1 VILTTLVAAV
11 ALGITAQVLAERF
24 QIPAILPLLT
34 LGILLGPSGMKLF
47 EPHSLGG
54 TLEVLIHLGVAIILF
69 EGGLSL
75 DPARL
80 RDVGAP
86 VRNLLTIGV
95 AVTGIGAAVVA
106 HELAGLT
113 WPVAA
118 LFGAVVTVTGPTVI
132 VPLLRHMIAPR
143 DVKTV
148 LLSEGLII
156 DPIGAVLAYL
166 VLQWIERVDIPLRY
180 IATELIELSLVGIIL
195 GFVAGALAKLIVR
208 SRVVTGELRNLSI
221 LALLMVC
228 YLVAEERAP
237 QSGILA
243 AMVMGFTMSASEL
256 PDLNSVK
263 AFKGQLTTLVISV
276 LFILLAGQLKLGP
289 IAALGWTG
297 AAIVAALVFIVR
309 PLSVVL
315 SVWPSHMGWRER
327 TVLAMTAPR
336 GIVAAAVASLAAR
349 QMDNLGLAGGSTMEG
364 LVYLT
369 ILVTG
374 AWSTLMAVVLPR
386 ALGYASDPSRRRAV
400 FIGANAL
407 TEALATRISASGRL
421 TIAIDAVPWR
431 LDRFRDAGISVVPGD
446 ARDSITYEEAGVERD
461 SLVFAATTNDELNLI
476 VAELAHAEFGVEHP
490 VVALQT
496 PPHEFGR
503 RSRAWMDLLGGRAL
517 AIPRWISH
525 LENGQ
530 ARLLDVALDDEA
542 AWKTLRDVLREHGN
556 VVVPLLGWVGGE
568 PSAAVE
574 NDRLAD
580 YDLIT
585 LVVEDGHAS
594 ALLEPLVVPM
604 PSLERPPIGP
614 AAGGSPPRDST
625 S

>member
-1 VILTTLVAAV
+1 VILTTLVAAI
-11 ALGITAQVLAERF
+11 ALGITAQILAERF
-24 QIPAILPLLT
+24 QIPAILPLLV
-34 LGILLGPSGMKLF
+34 LGILLGPSGMGLF

-95 AVTGIGAAVVA
+95 VVTGVGATYLA
-106 HELAGLT
+106 HELAGLD

-118 LFGAVVTVTGPTVI
+118 LFGAVMTVTGPTVI

-148 LLSEGLII
+148 LMSEGLII

-166 VLQWIERVDIPLRY
+166 VLQWIERVDIPLRFL
-180 IATELIELSLVGIIL
+180 ATELIELSLVGIIL
-195 GFVAGALAKLIVR
+195 GFVAGALAKLVVR
-208 SRVVTGELRNLSI
+208 SRLVTGELRNLTI
-221 LALLMVC
+221 LAILMVC

-289 IAALGWTG
+289 ITALGWTG
-297 AAIVAALVFIVR
+297 GAIVAGLMFIVR
-309 PLSVVL
+309 PLAVLL
-315 SVWPSHMGWRER
+315 SVWPSHFGWRER
-327 TVLAMTAPR
+327 SVLAMTAPR

-349 QMDNLGLAGGSTMEG
+349 QMDNMGLVGGSTMEG
-364 LVYLT
+364 LVYLA

-374 AWSTLMAVVLPR
+374 AWSTVMAVVLPR
-386 ALGYASDPSRRRAV
+386 VLGYAGDPTRRRAV
-400 FIGANAL
+400 FVGANAL
-407 TEALATRISASGRL
+407 TEALARRIAASGRMTL
-421 TIAIDAVPWR
+421 AIDAVPWR
-431 LDRFRDAGISVVPGD
+431 LDRFREAGIHVVSGD
-446 ARDSITYEEAGVERD
+446 ARDSVTYEEAGVERD
-461 SLVFAATTNDELNLI
+461 SLVITATTNDELNLI

-490 VVALQT
+490 VVALQL
-496 PPHEFGR
+496 PPDEFGR

-525 LENGQ
+525 LENHQ
-530 ARLLDVALDDEA
+530 ARLVDAELPDDEA
-542 AWKTLRDVLREHGN
+542 VAMLREVLREHGGDI
-556 VVVPLLGWVGGE
+556 VPLLGWIGDEPAADVGAE
-568 PSAAVE
+568 
-574 NDRLAD
+574 RLAD
-580 YDLIT
+580 YDVVT
-585 LVVEDGHAS
+585 LLAADGRGLDQLQPIVVDAPDGVPSAS
-594 ALLEPLVVPM
+594 PTATD
-604 PSLERPPIGP
+604 G
-614 AAGGSPPRDST
+614 PRDAIT
-625 S
+625 

>member
-1 VILTTLVAAV
+1 MILTTLVAAV
-11 ALGITAQVLAERF
+11 ALGIAAQVLAERF
-24 QIPAILPLLT
+24 QIPAILPLLV
-34 LGILLGPSGMKLF
+34 LGILLGPSGMGLF

-86 VRNLLTIGV
+86 VRNLLTVGV
-95 AVTGIGAAVVA
+95 AVTGVGAAVVA

-118 LFGAVVTVTGPTVI
+118 LFGAVMTVTGPTVI

-166 VLQWIERVDIPLRY
+166 VLQWIERADIPLRFL
-180 IATELIELSLVGIIL
+180 ATELIELSLVGIIL
-195 GFVAGALAKLIVR
+195 GFVTGALAKLVVR

-276 LFILLAGQLKLGP
+276 LFILLAGQLKLAP

-297 AAIVAALVFIVR
+297 AAIVAALMFVVR
-309 PLSVVL
+309 PLSVAL
-315 SVWPSHMGWRER
+315 SVWPSHFGWRER

-349 QMDNLGLAGGSTMEG
+349 QMDNLGLVGGSIMEG
-364 LVYLT
+364 LVYLA

-374 AWSTLMAVVLPR
+374 AWSTVMAVVLPKV
-386 ALGYASDPSRRRAV
+386 LGYADDPTRRRAV
-400 FIGANAL
+400 FVGANAL
-407 TEALATRISASGRL
+407 TEALARRIAASGRVTL
-421 TIAIDAVPWR
+421 AIDAVSWR
-431 LDRFRDAGISVVPGD
+431 LDRFRKAGIATVSGD

-461 SLVFAATTNDELNLI
+461 SLVIAATTNDELNLI
-476 VAELAHAEFGVEHP
+476 VSELAHAEFGVEHP
-490 VVALQT
+490 VVALQR
-496 PPHEFGR
+496 PPDEFGR
-503 RSRAWMDLLGGRAL
+503 RSRAWMDLLGGHAL

-530 ARLLDVALDDEA
+530 ARLIDVEVAEA
-542 AWKTLRDVLREHGN
+542 DAVTILRDAIREHGN
-556 VVVPLLGWVGGE
+556 DLVPLIGWIGDE
-568 PSAAVE
+568 PSAAIGA
-574 NDRLAD
+574 DRLGD
-580 YDLIT
+580 YDVVT
-585 LVVEDGHAS
+585 LLATEGRAHD
-594 ALLEPLVVPM
+594 LLQPLVVAAPD
-604 PSLERPPIGP
+604 GGTGDTAV
-614 AAGGSPPRDST
+614 AAGDAASRDAGS
-625 S
+625 